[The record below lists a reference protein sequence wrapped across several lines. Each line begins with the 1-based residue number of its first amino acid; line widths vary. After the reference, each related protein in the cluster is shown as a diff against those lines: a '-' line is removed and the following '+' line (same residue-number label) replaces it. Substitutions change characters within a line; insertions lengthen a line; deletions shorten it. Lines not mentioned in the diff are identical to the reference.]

1 MKSSGTL
8 IVFAKEMKDIL
19 RDRRTL
25 ISMVLV
31 PILFYPIISIGMGA
45 VISSQIEKSRAAVHD
60 ILVLPEGAAPALRE
74 SLLAEPQ
81 IRAVPGDSIRAL
93 LLEYARADSQIQA
106 SWVEAVFSPAG
117 ESLADSLKQR
127 VYYAAIAEK
136 WIRAAV
142 ELPVGLRARIAAGDS
157 VVMGIFADETD
168 IKSESAG
175 DNIRNWARV
184 VRDSLV
190 DLRLAAEGMD
200 RRALHP
206 YWIASTDVAP
216 IAKKSGV
223 ILAMILPYMLMILT
237 MTGGMY
243 PALDITAGEKE
254 RNTLETLLAAP
265 VARWELAVGKFLA
278 VLTAGLVTMLL
289 ATTSMTFSM
298 TMGAAQFDSG
308 SGTAIPFAIS
318 ATTIGWVV
326 LLMIPMSV
334 FFSALL
340 IAVAIAARSFKEG
353 QSYVTPILMG
363 VIIPAMVSFVPGIE
377 LNWGLAVVP
386 VVNLCLALKEV
397 LLGIHDP
404 LLIAVVFFSTTVYAA
419 FALFVA
425 TRMFERESVLFR
437 T

>member
-1 MKSSGTL
+1 MTSSGAL

-45 VISSQIEKSRAAVHD
+45 VISSQIKKSQAAEHA
-60 ILVLPEGAAPALRE
+60 ILVLPDDADPAMRA

-93 LLEYARADSQIQA
+93 LLERARDDSLIQTA
-106 SWVEAVFSPAG
+106 WIAAVFSPSG
-117 ESLADSLKQR
+117 EPLADSLKQR

-142 ELPVGLRARIAAGDS
+142 ELPVGLRERYAAGDS

-175 DNIRNWARV
+175 DRIRHWARA

-216 IAKKSGV
+216 AAKKSGM
-223 ILAMILPYMLMILT
+223 ILAMMLPYMLMILT

-289 ATTSMTFSM
+289 ATTSMTLSM
-298 TMGAAQFDSG
+298 GLSAAQFNSG
-308 SGTAIPFAIS
+308 SVPVVPFAIS
-318 ATTIGWVV
+318 AATIGWVV

-377 LNWGLAVVP
+377 LNWGLALVP

-397 LLGIHDP
+397 LLGIHKP
-404 LLIAVVFFSTTVYAA
+404 LLIAVVFCSTALYAA
-419 FALFVA
+419 FALYVA
-425 TRMFERESVLFR
+425 TRIFERESVLFR